1 MDKIIPL
8 STVIVATIGLLASV
22 STASLSYYFTKKHQL
37 EMEERR
43 LKEEFYKSFIKA
55 LSDVAIDNKDD
66 EAQKRLSEGFNS
78 LLLIANANV
87 VKKLMEFHDF
97 VKIENTNIH
106 RDSEEWSRKHD
117 DLLTE
122 LVKAM
127 RQDLFGKEKDI
138 DKFFPR
144 VHLVGRRA

>member
-55 LSDVAIDNKDD
+55 LSDVTIDNKDD
-66 EAQKRLSEGFNS
+66 EAQK
-78 LLLIANANV
+78 
-87 VKKLMEFHDF
+87 
-97 VKIENTNIH
+97 
-106 RDSEEWSRKHD
+106 
-117 DLLTE
+117 
-122 LVKAM
+122 KA
-127 RQDLFGKEKDI
+127 F
-138 DKFFPR
+138 
-144 VHLVGRRA
+144 